1 MKKIL
6 AFLLAFAMLLTLF
19 PLGVF
24 AEDSEIAGEAA
35 PVPTGVNADA
45 ANAMIGAVKSDAKA
59 FETSGT
65 AIDPQTEVTVI
76 VVLDESEIPANGSPT
91 RAAQKTMR
99 AQQAAVQ
106 QEISEEVLG
115 GAPVSVEN
123 TYCTLTNGF
132 SMTVTY
138 GQLQEIRKLDSVK
151 SAFIAPYFEVE
162 PNMATS
168 NGMIGGGMANTTGYN
183 GEGMVI
189 AILDTGVDLDH
200 EIFAAAPQSPRMTLA
215 DVQAA
220 LDNNEMHCESDV
232 PAIGASTLYYSA
244 KIPFQFDYGDHDS
257 DGNPTEGGEHG
268 THVAATSAGNTGVEE
283 NFSGVAP
290 EAQILNMKVF
300 KQSGGASYDDI
311 LAALEDCM
319 VLGVDAVNMSLGSA
333 CGFIDYETEDE
344 WVMNLIN
351 VFNRTGESGIC
362 MAVAVGNDYSAA
374 YNNNYGGKA
383 LASNPDYGNAGEP
396 STYDESLAVAAVE
409 NAGMVSPYITVG
421 GRNIAYYDGYDGTTQ
436 EITKEHAFRTIANL
450 GSLEYVFIDGY
461 GTEEDYAGLDLR
473 GKIAVVSRGGG
484 LYYET
489 KCNNANAAGAVGLIV
504 YNNQP
509 GMVYMSI
516 ESWTI
521 PIAFISQADGAYLSK
536 QTDKHLTI
544 ATQDALVS
552 SPVAGMCDFS
562 CWGATSELTLKPEIT
577 APGGNIYSAVP
588 GNGYELM
595 SGTSMASPHVA
606 GGMAIVLQALR
617 AKGLATDAGAT
628 KDLVD
633 TLLMSTA
640 SIIYDGD
647 TPVSPRK
654 QGAGL
659 MNINAAA
666 SAGAYITVSG
676 MERPKM
682 ELGDDVACTGV
693 YTLSFNVHNL
703 TNETQYY
710 QASPIVL
717 TDGTEEKNGATLMT
731 EIDVPLAHTYT
742 TNFENDLV
750 VVPANST
757 VPVTITVTLT
767 DPETTLAAF
776 ENGAFVEGWAVLK
789 AANADGSLN
798 DDGTNLN
805 APFLAFYGDW
815 TKAPMIDSAFWWDA
829 IETEETSAQVY
840 NNEAL
845 LGSMENTYVSY
856 LGDNNYDFKVK
867 YLADRNAISPNGDDF
882 LDSLTWVYTGL
893 LRSARRFTY
902 TITGEDG
909 TVYYEKTID
918 YEIKSVYDNNYY
930 SIVPAGAISD
940 YGDTIDPWYG
950 TDKVGS
956 SLPNGTKA
964 TVTVTAEPIY
974 DKHPSNNVR
983 DSWSFPITIDTEA
996 PEVLDMSIR
1005 EAEGRFYA
1013 TITVRDNAYVAA
1025 VVLTDAKY
1033 DKEYTVTGIGEV
1045 EAGKTTV
1052 LEDID
1057 VTGYG
1062 ETVGLVVHDYAG
1074 NTKTY
1079 YLRVKGNTDDYAEVE
1094 VTDDMVLYTE
1104 DFNAAWLPQG
1114 WNLESKSGAPNTW
1127 YRDEY
1132 HMAAIDPDEIYNQN
1146 EWLYTPSYDL
1156 SGQST
1161 PTHMVFD
1168 FETSYTFC
1176 VQYPHFNVDV
1186 YASKD
1191 DGGTWE
1197 SIWNLRNSGLYS
1209 DWTRTQARVVIPDA
1223 YQGCDNVRFAF
1234 VYTGDT
1240 GGAQFAFDN
1249 MRIYKDR
1256 AEDYIAVTA
1265 TAGENGTI
1273 SPLGRTLVRKG
1284 TSKTF
1289 TAIPNEGYEVASM
1302 VVDGV
1307 DLGAISY
1314 YTFETVGVDHTIA
1327 VTFKTASADGDYTV
1341 KAEATEGGSVTPS
1354 GEVCVGAGESKTFT
1368 LSADT
1373 GYQLVA
1379 VRVNGRKVST
1389 EASYTLENIDQNYYL
1404 LAKFEKIPETPEIL
1418 FEQDFEDDAFPP
1430 AGWSI
1435 RGGSETWRQYSYYY
1449 LNKTQN
1455 AYISAGSAAQD
1466 EWLVSPS
1473 VDLTG
1478 ATDTNL
1484 EFDFAYPYYGMKN
1497 SEFTFTLEASA
1508 DDGKTWTT
1516 VWNAKDTL
1524 TSSLSGY
1531 VITDRAFVTLPA
1543 ELCKSNVIFAWH
1555 YTRPAGDNTGIA
1567 AIDNIK
1573 LEATGVN
1580 TDIAGQAKIT
1590 ATAGEGGIITPN
1602 GRVYVTE
1609 GEDQTFTI
1617 TPVAGFAIA
1626 DVLVDGVSVGAVS
1639 TYTFTKVTGTH
1650 TIAASFK
1657 VSSETPGVLFENDF
1671 EDAAFPSRGWSV
1683 KSLSSSSNTW
1693 EQGSFSNLNS
1703 TKVALVIND
1712 YEDWSNAPKQNEL
1725 LITPTVDLTDVHP
1738 TLEFDYVF
1746 GRYDLYNGTISLTVE
1761 ASLDGGETWTPIWD
1775 ASTLEN
1781 NYAMYQSGH
1790 AEVEIPAFYCKDG
1803 VSFAFRY
1810 TKQNGYEGEKAG
1822 IDNVKLVDPSAL
1834 CQHPTTEI
1842 RNAREATCTEEG
1854 YTGDTYCTVCNALIS
1869 AGATIPAKGHTMSAT
1884 PAKAPT
1890 CTEAG
1895 SIAYWTCSVCNKIFS
1910 DAEGETEITLSQT
1923 VIAATGHTAVID
1935 AAVPATCTEDGLT
1948 EGAHCSVCNEILTAQ
1963 TSIPAT
1969 GHTVVADPAV
1979 PATCTE
1985 DGLTEGAHCSV
1996 CNEILTAQT
2005 SISATGHT
2013 VVIDPAV
2020 PATCTADGKT
2030 EGSHCSVCNTI
2041 LKAQETVP
2049 AAGHK
2054 MTETAEK
2061 APTCTDAGNIAYW
2074 YCSTCEKYF
2083 KDAEGKNEITL
2094 PDTVVAATGH
2104 SFGEWEITVQPTCQE
2119 PGKEEHVCTKCGAK
2133 EESSIAAFSCP
2144 SKMMTDISK
2153 NAWYHDAVDY
2163 MMKNDFMNGV
2173 STTTFDPK
2181 GALTRAQLVTVLYRI
2196 AGSPKVSGN
2205 QTFTDVPAGQWYSDA
2220 ILWAAQNG
2228 VVNGMTPTTFAPNR
2242 PITREQI
2249 AVILYR
2255 YKKAEPVKEN
2265 KLAAFP
2271 DAGKISEYAVDAMNW
2286 AVDEGLFVGSDGK
2299 LLPRNSATRA
2309 EIATVLMRW
2318 LTK

>member
-6 AFLLAFAMLLTLF
+6 ALLLAVVMLLTVL
-19 PLGVF
+19 PVGVF
-24 AEDSEIAGEAA
+24 AENADDTGEAVS
-35 PVPTGVNADA
+35 VPTGINADA
-45 ANAMIGAVKSDAKA
+45 ATALIGAVKSDAKA
-59 FETSGT
+59 FETQESE
-65 AIDPQTEVTVI
+65 IDPDTKVTVI
-76 VVLDESEIPANGSPT
+76 VVLDESEIPTDGRPT
-91 RAAQKTMR
+91 RAAQNRMLK
-99 AQQAAVQ
+99 QQAAVQ
-106 QEISEEVLG
+106 KEISEAVLAG
-115 GAPVSVEN
+115 KPVQIEN
-123 TYCTLTNGF
+123 SYCTLTNGF
-132 SMTVTY
+132 STTVTY

-151 SAFIAPYFEVE
+151 SAFIAPHFEVE

-168 NGMIGGGMANTTGYN
+168 NGMVGGGMANTTGFN

-189 AILDTGVDLDH
+189 AILDTGIDLDH
-200 EIFAAAPQSPRMTLA
+200 EIFATAPVSPRMTQA
-215 DVQAA
+215 DVQSA
-220 LDNNEMHCESDV
+220 LDQYDLHCEADV
-232 PAIGASTLYYSA
+232 PSIGASTLYYSA
-244 KIPFQFDYGDHDS
+244 KLPFQFDYGDHDA

-268 THVAATSAGNTGVEE
+268 THVAATAAGNEGVKE

-290 EAQILNMKVF
+290 QAQLLDMKVF

-319 VLGVDAVNMSLGSA
+319 VLGVDAVNMSLGSV

-344 WVMNLIN
+344 WVMNLID

-396 STYDESLAVAAVE
+396 STYDESLSVAAVE

-436 EITKEHAFRTIANL
+436 EITTEYAFRTIAGL

-461 GTEEDYAGLDLR
+461 GTVEDFEGHDLR

-489 KCNNANAAGAVGLIV
+489 KCNNASAAGAIGLIV
-504 YNNQP
+504 YNDRP

-521 PIAFISQADGAYLSK
+521 PIAFISQSDGAYLGK
-536 QTDKHLTI
+536 QSDKHLTI
-544 ATQDALVS
+544 AKQDALVT

-606 GGMAIVLQALR
+606 GGMAIVLQALK
-617 AKGLATDAGAT
+617 AKGLAADAGEA

-640 SIIYDGD
+640 AIIYDGD

-666 SAGAYITVSG
+666 SAEAYITVDG

-682 ELGDDVACTGV
+682 ELGDDVDCTGV

-703 TNETQYY
+703 TNETRYY
-710 QASPIVL
+710 KAAPIVL
-717 TDGTEEKNGATLMT
+717 TDATEEKNGAVVMT
-731 EIDVPLAHTYT
+731 ETDVPLAHTYT

-767 DPETTLAAF
+767 NPEATLAAF
-776 ENGAFVEGWAVLK
+776 ENGAFVEGWAVLD
-789 AANADGSLN
+789 AANADGSVN
-798 DDGTNLN
+798 EDGTDLN

-829 IETEETSAQVY
+829 IESEETSAQVY

-856 LGDNNYDFKVK
+856 LGDNNYDYTIK

-882 LDSLTWVYTGL
+882 QDSLTWVYTGL
-893 LRSARRFTY
+893 LRSARRFSY

-909 TVYYEKTID
+909 TVYYEKSID
-918 YEIKSVYDNNYY
+918 YEVKSVYDSKYY

-950 TDKVGS
+950 TDKLGS
-956 SLPNGTKA
+956 SLPSGTKA
-964 TVTVTAEPIY
+964 TVTITAEPMY

-983 DSWSFPITIDTEA
+983 SSWSFPITIDTEA
-996 PEVLDMSIR
+996 PEVLDMTVR

-1013 TITVRDNAYVAA
+1013 TITVRDNEYVAA

-1033 DKEYTVTGIGEV
+1033 DKEFTVTGVGEL

-1057 VTGYG
+1057 ITGYG
-1062 ETVGLVVHDYAG
+1062 ETIGVVVHDYAG

-1079 YLRVKGNTDDYAEVE
+1079 YLRAKGNTDDYAEVE
-1094 VTDDMVLYTE
+1094 VTDDMVLYSE
-1104 DFNAAWLPQG
+1104 NFDNAWLPAG
-1114 WNLESKSGAPNTW
+1114 WSVESKSGAPKTW

-1132 HMAAIDPDEIYNQN
+1132 NMAAIDPDEVYNQN
-1146 EWLYTPSYDL
+1146 EWLFTPSYDL

-1176 VQYPHFNVDV
+1176 VQYPHFNVNV

-1191 DGGTWE
+1191 NGATWE
-1197 SIWNLRNSGLYS
+1197 SIWNLHDSGLYS
-1209 DWTRTQARVVIPDA
+1209 DWTRTQAKVVIPDD
-1223 YQGCDNVRFAF
+1223 YQGCNNVRFAF

-1265 TAGENGTI
+1265 SAGENGTI
-1273 SPLGRTLVRKG
+1273 SPEGRTLVRKG

-1302 VVDGV
+1302 VVDGT
-1307 DLGAISY
+1307 DLGAIGY
-1314 YTFETVGVDHTIA
+1314 YTFETVGVDHTID
-1327 VTFKTASADGDYTV
+1327 VSFQPISAQSGYTV
-1341 KAEATEGGSVTPS
+1341 KAEATEGGIVTPS
-1354 GEVCVGAGESKTFT
+1354 GTISVGAGESKAFDFK
-1368 LSADT
+1368 ADE

-1379 VRVNGRKVST
+1379 VRVNGRKVTAT
-1389 EASYTLENIDQNYYL
+1389 ESYTLENIDQNYYL
-1404 LAKFEKIPETPEIL
+1404 LAKFEKIPETPEVL
-1418 FEQDFEDDAFPP
+1418 FEQDFEDTTFPP
-1430 AGWSI
+1430 EGWSI
-1435 RGGSETWRQYSYYY
+1435 LGGSETWRRYSYYY

-1455 AYISAGSAAQD
+1455 AYISAGEAAQD
-1466 EWLVSPS
+1466 ERLVSPS

-1478 ATDTNL
+1478 AEDTNL
-1484 EFDFAYPYYGMKN
+1484 EFDYAYPYYGLKRN
-1497 SEFTFTLEASA
+1497 EFTFTLEASTDA
-1508 DDGKTWTT
+1508 GTTWTT
-1516 VWNAKDTL
+1516 IWDAKDTL
-1524 TSSLSGY
+1524 EDSLSGY
-1531 VITDRAFVTLPA
+1531 VVTDRAFVTLPT
-1543 ELCKSNVIFAWH
+1543 ELCVSNVIFAWR
-1555 YTRPAGDNTGIA
+1555 YTRAAGDNYGIA

-1590 ATAGEGGIITPN
+1590 ATAGEGGIITPS

-1617 TPVAGFAIA
+1617 TPVVGFAIE
-1626 DVLVDGVSVGAVS
+1626 DVLVDGVSVGAVDS
-1639 TYTFTKVTGTH
+1639 YTFTNVTGTH
-1650 TIAASFK
+1650 TISASFK
-1657 VSSETPGVLFENDF
+1657 VSSSTPGVIFENDF
-1671 EDAAFPSRGWSV
+1671 EDSIFPSRGWSV
-1683 KSLSSSSNTW
+1683 KSLGFGSNTW
-1693 EQGSFSNLNS
+1693 EQGTFSYVS
-1703 TKVALVIND
+1703 GTKVALVLNE

-1725 LITPTVDLTDVHP
+1725 LISPTVDLTGIEP
-1738 TLEFDYVF
+1738 TLEFDYAF
-1746 GRYDLYNGTISLTVE
+1746 GRYDLFNGTISLTLE
-1761 ASLDGGETWTPIWD
+1761 ASLDGGETWTKIWD

-1781 NYAMYQSGH
+1781 NGYLYQSGH

-1834 CQHPTTEI
+1834 CEHPTTEI
-1842 RNAREATCTEEG
+1842 RNARTATCTEDG
-1854 YTGDTYCTVCNALIS
+1854 YAGDTYCTVCNALLA
-1869 AGATIPAKGHTMSAT
+1869 AGQVIPATGHTMMPTVAN
-1884 PAKAPT
+1884 APT
-1890 CTEAG
+1890 CTENG
-1895 SIAYWTCSVCNKIFS
+1895 NIAYWTCSVCNKIFS
-1910 DAEGETEITLSQT
+1910 DETGEKEITLADT
-1923 VIAATGHTAVID
+1923 VIAASGHTAV
-1935 AAVPATCTEDGLT
+1935 V
-1948 EGAHCSVCNEILTAQ
+1948 
-1963 TSIPAT
+1963 
-1969 GHTVVADPAV
+1969 DPAV

-1985 DGLTEGAHCSV
+1985 NGKTEGSHCTV
-1996 CNEILTAQT
+1996 CNTVLVAQET
-2005 SISATGHT
+2005 IPAAGHKP
-2013 VVIDPAV
+2013 VADSAV
-2020 PATCTADGKT
+2020 PATCTENGKT
-2030 EGSHCSVCNTI
+2030 EGSHCSVCNEI
-2041 LKAQETVP
+2041 LVAQETIP

-2054 MTETAEK
+2054 LTATAEK
-2061 APTCTDAGNIAYW
+2061 APTCTESGNTAYW
-2074 YCSTCEKYF
+2074 TCSVCKKSF
-2083 KDAEGKNEITL
+2083 SDAEGTHEIAL
-2094 PDTVVAATGH
+2094 SNTVIAATGH
-2104 SFGEWEITVQPTCQE
+2104 SFGEWAVVEYPTCTANGKQE
-2119 PGKEEHVCTKCGAK
+2119 RVCTVCGAK
-2133 EESSIAAFSCP
+2133 EDQLLLATDCP
-2144 SKMMTDISK
+2144 SEKMTDVPK

-2163 MMKNDFMNGV
+2163 MMARGLMGGD
-2173 STTTFDPK
+2173 SATTFSPE
-2181 GALTRAQLVTVLYRI
+2181 GTLTRAQLVTVLYRI
-2196 AGSPKVSGN
+2196 AGSPTVNGKH
-2205 QTFTDVPAGQWYSDA
+2205 QFTDVPTNQWYSDA
-2220 ILWAAQNG
+2220 ICWAAQNG
-2228 VVNGMTPTTFAPNR
+2228 VVNGVTPTTFVPQA

-2249 AVILYR
+2249 ATILYR
-2255 YKKAEPVKEN
+2255 YAKSEPVKEN
-2265 KLAAFP
+2265 KLIAFP
-2271 DAGKISEYAVDAMNW
+2271 DADKVNEYAVEAMNW
-2286 AVDEGLFVGSDGK
+2286 AVAEGLIAGSEGM
-2299 LLPRNSATRA
+2299 LLPQDSATRA
-2309 EIATVLMRW
+2309 QIATVLMRW
-2318 LTK
+2318 LERE